1 MFRSWR
7 QHIGKALGALMALL
21 LVIIILGYTFNWS
34 WTGLR
39 GKTLWDWLQL
49 LIIPVLL
56 TLGAIWYTARQNHD
70 REIALDNQREVVFQT
85 YLDKMSEL
93 LLEKN
98 LRGSKEEDEVR
109 KIAHVRTLAVLS
121 NLDNRRKGNV
131 LQFLHESD
139 LINKN
144 TPIIRLLGADLRG
157 ADLSKA
163 FHIAFPWVVHQDIV
177 DTVEWGAATQFGA
190 DLISTNLR
198 GANLSRAC
206 LYDSDLRGADLRD
219 ANLHDA
225 DLIGAWL
232 RDANLRGADLSEAH
246 LQDSDLSEAWL
257 RDTNLRGAWLRGA
270 DLRGADLSEAQ
281 LKQIKSLKGTIMP
294 DGSVH
299 P

>member
-1 MFRSWR
+1 MAPSGLFSW
-7 QHIGKALGALMALL
+7 LPLWSSPLL
-21 LVIIILGYTFNWS
+21 LFSLQVPLFLPAHRVTTSRSACASASRTRLNVPSISLRNS
-34 WTGLR
+34 W
-39 GKTLWDWLQL
+39 
-49 LIIPVLL
+49 
-56 TLGAIWYTARQNHD
+56 
-70 REIALDNQREVVFQT
+70 E
-85 YLDKMSEL
+85 
-93 LLEKN
+93 
-98 LRGSKEEDEVR
+98 
-109 KIAHVRTLAVLS
+109 
-121 NLDNRRKGNV
+121 
-131 LQFLHESD
+131 
-139 LINKN
+139 
-144 TPIIRLLGADLRG
+144 
-157 ADLSKA
+157 
-163 FHIAFPWVVHQDIV
+163 
-177 DTVEWGAATQFGA
+177 FGA

>member
-190 DLISTNLR
+190 DLRGADLISTNLR

-232 RDANLRGADLSEAH
+232 RDANLRGADLSEA
-246 LQDSDLSEAWL
+246 
-257 RDTNLRGAWLRGA
+257 
-270 DLRGADLSEAQ
+270 Q